1 VDMLITNGTI
11 ITLGADASRRVIENG
26 AVYIRGDKIAEI
38 GKTNHLITKFPNE
51 ERLDA
56 RGKLVMPG
64 SIVAHTHF
72 YGAFARGMAVPGTP
86 AKNFPE
92 ILDKL
97 WWKIDRALTLE
108 DCRLSALVCLVDA
121 IRNGTTTL
129 IDHHAS
135 PNAIDGSLDAIA
147 DAVLES
153 GVRAS
158 LCYEVTDRNGA
169 VGARAGIRENIC
181 FIKKLAREQGS
192 RGAEERVTHHASR
205 NTQHA
210 SRPSPLASR
219 LAASFGLHAPFTVS
233 DKTLEQARAALD
245 GLNTGFHIHVAED
258 ISDEDDSL
266 QKYGMRAADRLDAR
280 GILGPKTIIAH
291 GVHLD
296 FGEIEAVRRTKT
308 NIVHHPRSNMN
319 NAVGV
324 ADVLGML
331 WRGINVGLGNDGFSN
346 NHFVE
351 MKTAYLL
358 HKSARRDP
366 RALGADQVLQMA
378 YANNAKIA
386 QIFWKPRVGELSVG
400 AFADIILLDYVSYT
414 PLTAGNFPWQ
424 LIFGID
430 SAHVTHTICAG
441 KLLMKDRILLTLDE
455 EAIAARAKEAAK
467 RVWKRVQEM

>member
-1 VDMLITNGTI
+1 MLITNGTVV
-11 ITLGADASRRVIENG
+11 TLGAENKIIENG
-26 AVYIRGDKIAEI
+26 AVYIRDDKIADI
-38 GKTNHLITKFPNE
+38 GKTNHLITQYPNAE
-51 ERLDA
+51 KLDA
-56 RGKLVMPG
+56 RGKIVMPG

-92 ILDKL
+92 ILTNL

-108 DCRLSALVCLVDA
+108 DCKLSALVCLVDA

-147 DAVLES
+147 EAVLEA

-169 VGARAGIRENIC
+169 AGARAGIRENVR
-181 FIKKLAREQGS
+181 FIKQVGS
-192 RGAEERVTHHASR
+192 RQYAVGSH
-205 NTQHA
+205 
-210 SRPSPLASR
+210 R

-233 DKTLEQARAALD
+233 DKTLEQVHSALGD
-245 GLNTGFHIHVAED
+245 LNPGFHLHVAED
-258 ISDEDDSL
+258 RADEDDSL
-266 QKYGMRAADRLDAR
+266 LKYGMRAADRLAAR

-296 FGEIEAVRRTKT
+296 VHEIELVRRARTH
-308 NIVHHPRSNMN
+308 IVHHPRSNMN

-324 ADVLGML
+324 ADVLGMM
-331 WRGINVGLGNDGFSN
+331 RHGVNVGLGNDGFSN

-351 MKTAYLL
+351 MKLAYLL
-358 HKSARRDP
+358 HKSHQRDP
-366 RALGADQVLQMA
+366 RVMGADQVVRMA

-400 AFADIILLDYVSYT
+400 AFADIILLDYVPYT
-414 PLTAGNFPWQ
+414 PLTADNFPWH

-430 SAHVTHTICAG
+430 GAHVTHTICAG
-441 KLLMKDRILLTLDE
+441 KLLMKDRQLLTLDE
-455 EAIAARAKEAAK
+455 EAIAARAREAAK
-467 RVWKRVQEM
+467 RVWKRVKELGD

>member
-1 VDMLITNGTI
+1 MLITNGTL
-11 ITLGADASRRVIENG
+11 ITLGAENRVIENG

-38 GKTNHLITKFPNE
+38 GATRALEKKYPRATK
-51 ERLDA
+51 LDA

-147 DAVLES
+147 DAALES
-153 GVRAS
+153 GLRAS

-169 VGARAGIRENIC
+169 AGARAGIRENVR
-181 FIKKLAREQGS
+181 FIKKISNQQSAISNQI
-192 RGAEERVTHHASR
+192 
-205 NTQHA
+205 
-210 SRPSPLASR
+210 
-219 LAASFGLHAPFTVS
+219 AASFGLHAPFTVS

-245 GLNTGFHIHVAED
+245 GLNTGFHLHVAED

-266 QKYGMRAADRLDAR
+266 EKYKMRAADRLDAR
-280 GILGPKTIIAH
+280 GILGPRTIIAH

-296 FGEIEAVRRTKT
+296 IGEIETVRRAKSH
-308 NIVHHPRSNMN
+308 IVHHPRSNMN

-331 WRGINVGLGNDGFSN
+331 RCGVNVGLGNDGFSN

-366 RALGADQVLQMA
+366 RVMGADQVLQMA

-386 QIFWKPRVGELSVG
+386 QIFWKPRVGALAVG
-400 AFADIILLDYVSYT
+400 AFADIILLDYIPYT
-414 PLTAGNFPWQ
+414 PLTSGNFPWQ
-424 LIFGID
+424 LIFGVD
-430 SAHVTHTICAG
+430 GAHVTHTLCAG
-441 KLLMKDRILLTLDE
+441 KLLMKDRELLTLDE
-455 EAIAARAKEAAK
+455 EAIAARAKQAAK
-467 RVWKRVQEM
+467 KVWKRVQEM